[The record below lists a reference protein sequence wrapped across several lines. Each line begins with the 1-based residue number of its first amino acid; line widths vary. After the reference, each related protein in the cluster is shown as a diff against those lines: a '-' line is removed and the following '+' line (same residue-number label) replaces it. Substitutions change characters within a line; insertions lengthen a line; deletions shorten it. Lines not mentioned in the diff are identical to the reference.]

1 MRFVVFAHFFVLVL
15 ALQKYT
21 KDASDDGSA
30 SYLVGFRSIKV
41 ASISIRFDATS
52 CRAST
57 QNEFDDRV
65 LFCFEK
71 EGRTE
76 FRCERKK
83 AHDLCFSQSPTS
95 SFDVFFRARAAPI
108 EVQVDRNGTVSFQFT
123 VDLNNGKLSH
133 GRTELTSGKPKL
145 AKFTHWDGTDFFALR
160 FALVRR
166 GAGCDASISFLDND
180 AHDPT
185 RLIDDLE
192 KGASAIPRLVPTAEP
207 KTGFPGWFIFLIAG
221 ICFVIVGIGVG
232 VVVFFFVRHR
242 KGKMARTPT
251 QTPPTTPT
259 ATSPATPPTT
269 PPQASPATQTSPT
282 TQTQTPPRTPTQ
294 ASPATPRTLM
304 DVPIPVRPNTKTLS
318 NRVRTFFKSRMSAP
332 STFSKLTL
340 STGETTEGK

>member
-242 KGKMARTPT
+242 KGKMDAYSNASYNSNGNISSNASYNSAASISSNANVSYNANANTPKNSNTSISCNSTDANGRTY
-251 QTPPTTPT
+251 
-259 ATSPATPPTT
+259 S
-269 PPQASPATQTSPT
+269 SPT
-282 TQTQTPPRTPTQ
+282 EHKNALQSCEDFLQSLFR
-294 ASPATPRTLM
+294 
-304 DVPIPVRPNTKTLS
+304 
-318 NRVRTFFKSRMSAP
+318 
-332 STFSKLTL
+332 
-340 STGETTEGK
+340 